1 MFDVGGAEFLVIIL
15 AILLLFGPKS
25 LPDFARQMGKGL
37 RQFRKAQEDL
47 TQQIRDISAD
57 AAVREALNT
66 APGVVVRPPAGGV
79 PVSRTDG
86 SAPAD
91 TAADGTPATQAVAE
105 GPDGELAGPDDG
117 PDASIAPSQAPP
129 EPEPKT

>member
-57 AAVREALNT
+57 AAVRDALNT
-66 APGVVVRPPAGGV
+66 APTTVVRPPSGGV
-79 PVSRTDG
+79 PISRTTAESTAETPSEPSTDV
-86 SAPAD
+86 SATEPGQPFSPMLD
-91 TAADGTPATQAVAE
+91 E
-105 GPDGELAGPDDG
+105 G
-117 PDASIAPSQAPP
+117 PDASLNPPTTPP
-129 EPEPKT
+129 EHEEKKS

>member
-57 AAVREALNT
+57 AAVRDALNT
-66 APGVVVRPPAGGV
+66 APVAVVRPPSGGLPISRDSAENA
-79 PVSRTDG
+79 PVSVSD
-86 SAPAD
+86 
-91 TAADGTPATQAVAE
+91 
-105 GPDGELAGPDDG
+105 AGPAPDEG
-117 PDASIAPSQAPP
+117 PDASINPPSNTSEHPSADASAAPP
-129 EPEPKT
+129 ETPTTT

>member
-15 AILLLFGPKS
+15 AILVLFGPKS

-66 APGVVVRPPAGGV
+66 APSVVVRPPAGGV

-86 SAPAD
+86 SAPAE
-91 TAADGTPATQAVAE
+91 TAAMDTPATGAVAE
-105 GPDGELAGPDDG
+105 GSEGETAGPDDG
-117 PDASIAPSQAPP
+117 PDASIAPPQAPP
-129 EPEPKT
+129 ETEPKS

>member
-57 AAVREALNT
+57 AAVREALDT
-66 APGVVVRPPAGGV
+66 APTTVVRPPSGGL
-79 PVSRTDG
+79 PISRT
-86 SAPAD
+86 SSEVAPETAD
-91 TAADGTPATQAVAE
+91 ATSTEASSSPEAPTPDE
-105 GPDGELAGPDDG
+105 G
-117 PDASIAPSQAPP
+117 PDASLNPPTTPP
-129 EPEPKT
+129 EQEQQKS

>member
-66 APGVVVRPPAGGV
+66 TPGVVVRPPAGGV

-86 SAPAD
+86 TAPAE
-91 TAADGTPATQAVAE
+91 TASDGAPAAQAVADS
-105 GPDGELAGPDDG
+105 PDGEAAGPDDG
-117 PDASIAPSQAPP
+117 PDASIAPP

>member
-1 MFDVGGAEFLVIIL
+1 MFDVGGAEFIVIIL

-57 AAVREALNT
+57 AAVREALNSPPS
-66 APGVVVRPPAGGV
+66 AVVRPPSGGV
-79 PVSRTDG
+79 PISRPG
-86 SAPAD
+86 SESATVNPETEPQ
-91 TAADGTPATQAVAE
+91 TAAGQPA
-105 GPDGELAGPDDG
+105 LDDG
-117 PDASIAPSQAPP
+117 PDASIEPPQTPP
-129 EPEPKT
+129 ESEQKT

>member
-66 APGVVVRPPAGGV
+66 APSVVVRPPSGGV

-86 SAPAD
+86 SAPAELAAGD
-91 TAADGTPATQAVAE
+91 APAADHVAVGSEAE
-105 GPDGELAGPDDG
+105 TAGPDDG
-117 PDASIAPSQAPP
+117 PDASIAPPQAPP
-129 EPEPKT
+129 EPEPNT

>member
-15 AILLLFGPKS
+15 AILVLFGPKS

-66 APGVVVRPPAGGV
+66 APSVVVRPPTGGV
-79 PVSRTDG
+79 PVSRSDG
-86 SAPAD
+86 SATAELAAAD
-91 TAADGTPATQAVAE
+91 TPTADEVAALPE
-105 GPDGELAGPDDG
+105 GETAGPDDG
-117 PDASIAPSQAPP
+117 PDASIAPSQEPP